1 MLNKTNPIVS
11 PVDTFLIQGQFVPD
25 QVLLKFRSVVTVS
38 KRDSIFSALSA
49 SVAEFIHT
57 KAMKAYGDSTGIYVL
72 NIPQKM
78 NEALVKGKEIK
89 ELEFIEPNFVIQP
102 ASISDDPYLKN
113 DSLWNL
119 SGEFGIN
126 AVNAWSNGNTGS
138 KKICVAIL
146 DAGVMVE
153 HEDLKNNIWINSKD
167 PINKIDDD
175 RNGFVDDLNGWDFD
189 ANDNSVFD
197 GLIDLHGTQVAGVI
211 GAVGGNA
218 KGIVGVNWQ
227 VTMIP
232 IKILGSQGGTIS
244 NAIKA
249 ISYLIE
255 LKLSQGI
262 NLVAIN
268 ASWGANTY
276 SQGLYQAIDLAGK
289 MNILFVT
296 AAGNNASSL
305 EFTPFYPASFALSN
319 VVSVASSTT
328 NGSIASF
335 SSFGTKSVDL
345 VAPGV
350 GIFTTVPS
358 KLATSSY
365 AAYSGTSLSAA
376 HVTGAAALYA
386 ASQKVP
392 PSVKLL
398 KAALFDSVAT
408 QTNLKSKVVTAG
420 RLNIA
425 HF

>member
-1 MLNKTNPIVS
+1 
-11 PVDTFLIQGQFVPD
+11 
-25 QVLLKFRSVVTVS
+25 
-38 KRDSIFSALSA
+38 
-49 SVAEFIHT
+49 
-57 KAMKAYGDSTGIYVL
+57 
-72 NIPQKM
+72 
-78 NEALVKGKEIK
+78 
-89 ELEFIEPNFVIQP
+89 
-102 ASISDDPYLKN
+102 
-113 DSLWNL
+113 
-119 SGEFGIN
+119 
-126 AVNAWSNGNTGS
+126 
-138 KKICVAIL
+138 
-146 DAGVMVE
+146 
-153 HEDLKNNIWINSKD
+153 
-167 PINKIDDD
+167 
-175 RNGFVDDLNGWDFD
+175 
-189 ANDNSVFD
+189 
-197 GLIDLHGTQVAGVI
+197 LIDAHGTQVAGVI
-211 GAVGGNA
+211 GAEGGNTT
-218 KGIVGVNWQ
+218 GIVGVNWH

-255 LKLSQGI
+255 LKLNQGI

-268 ASWGANTY
+268 ASWGGNTY
-276 SQGLYQAIDLAGK
+276 SQSLYQAVELAGK
-289 MNILFVT
+289 TNILFVT

-305 EFTPFYPASFALSN
+305 EFTPYYPASFALSN

-328 NGSIASF
+328 SGSIASF

-350 GIFTTVPS
+350 GIYTTTPS
-358 KLATSSY
+358 KLIASSY

>member
-1 MLNKTNPIVS
+1 M
-11 PVDTFLIQGQFVPD
+11 
-25 QVLLKFRSVVTVS
+25 
-38 KRDSIFSALSA
+38 
-49 SVAEFIHT
+49 
-57 KAMKAYGDSTGIYVL
+57 L

-408 QTNLKSKVVTAG
+408 QTNLKSKVMTAG